1 MPPGESDM
9 IKPGIVGCILTV
21 TAGMFAASAAQ
32 AQTKPLI
39 AFSVSGTTNPFYA
52 SMAQGVREEAAKQG
66 LEALILDAQD
76 KAEKQAS
83 DIEDARTRGV
93 KALLI
98 NPVNNSVAPVVNNVI
113 KAGIPVFTVQR
124 NLPDLKVTSHVGAN
138 NVLIGEKLIDW
149 WAKSVGGKESKIL
162 IMTGS
167 PGAASSEDRIVGIKN
182 TLPKHANIKVLAM
195 QTGYYDRARAL
206 PVAENMLQAHPDAE
220 AILCLNDNMA
230 MGVLAAAKGKPI
242 KIVGIDAN
250 PDAVQAVAQGQLTMT
265 IALAPARFG
274 ALGTELAAKK
284 LKGEA
289 VPESILSEQ
298 ILFITKDNAATY
310 KP

>member
-1 MPPGESDM
+1 MQTR
-9 IKPGIVGCILTV
+9 I
-21 TAGMFAASAAQ
+21 FATFIALALGAWAAPAFGQ
-32 AQTKPLI
+32 QKALI

-52 SMAQGVREEAAKQG
+52 SMVQGVRTEAAKLG
-66 LEALILDAQD
+66 LDALILDAQD

-83 DIEDARTRGV
+83 DIEDARVRGI

-98 NPVNNSVAPVVNNVI
+98 NPVNASVAPVVNGVL
-113 KAGIPVFTVQR
+113 KANIPVFTVQR
-124 NLPDLKVTSHVGAN
+124 NLPDVKVTSHVGAN
-138 NVLIGEKLIDW
+138 NVLIGEALIDW
-149 WAKSVGGKESKIL
+149 YAKHVGSRESKIL
-162 IMTGS
+162 IMTGT
-167 PGAASSEDRIVGIKN
+167 PGAASSEDRIVGLRKV
-182 TLPKHANIKVLAM
+182 LPKHPNLKLLAM

-230 MGVLAAAKGKPI
+230 MGVLAAAKGRNI

-250 PDAVQAVAQGQLTMT
+250 PDAVQAVAQGQLLMT
-265 IALAPARFG
+265 IALSPARFG
-274 ALGTELAAKK
+274 ALGVELAAKN
-284 LKGEA
+284 LKGEK

-298 ILFITKDNAATY
+298 IQFVTRENAATY

>member
-1 MPPGESDM
+1 MVKTGF
-9 IKPGIVGCILTV
+9 VGCAIAI
-21 TAGMFAASAAQ
+21 TASLFALPTAQ

-83 DIEDARTRGV
+83 DIEDARTRGI

-98 NPVNNSVAPVVNNVI
+98 NPVNASVAPVVANVI

-124 NLPDLKVTSHVGAN
+124 NLPDLKVTAHVGAN
-138 NVLIGEKLIDW
+138 NVLIGEQLIAW

-162 IMTGS
+162 IMTGT
-167 PGAASSEDRIVGIKN
+167 PGAASSEDRIVGIKK

-220 AILCLNDNMA
+220 AVLCLNDNMA
-230 MGVLAAAKGKPI
+230 MGVLAAAKGKAI
-242 KIVGIDAN
+242 KIDGIDAN
-250 PDAVQAVAQGQLTMT
+250 PDAVQAVAQGALTMT

>member
-1 MPPGESDM
+1 
-9 IKPGIVGCILTV
+9 
-21 TAGMFAASAAQ
+21 
-32 AQTKPLI
+32 
-39 AFSVSGTTNPFYA
+39 
-52 SMAQGVREEAAKQG
+52 
-66 LEALILDAQD
+66 
-76 KAEKQAS
+76 
-83 DIEDARTRGV
+83 
-93 KALLI
+93 
-98 NPVNNSVAPVVNNVI
+98 
-113 KAGIPVFTVQR
+113 
-124 NLPDLKVTSHVGAN
+124 
-138 NVLIGEKLIDW
+138 
-149 WAKSVGGKESKIL
+149 
-162 IMTGS
+162 
-167 PGAASSEDRIVGIKN
+167 
-182 TLPKHANIKVLAM
+182 M

-298 ILFITKDNAATY
+298 VVFITKDNAATY

>member
-1 MPPGESDM
+1 MRMLRYAIGAVALAVATV
-9 IKPGIVGCILTV
+9 VGT
-21 TAGMFAASAAQ
+21 FAAS

-39 AFSVSGTTNPFYA
+39 AFAVSGTTNPFYA
-52 SMAQGVREEAAKQG
+52 SMAQGVRDEAAKQG
-66 LEALILDAQD
+66 LDVLVLDAQD

-93 KALLI
+93 KALL
-98 NPVNNSVAPVVNNVI
+98 VNAVNASIGPLVNNVLQ
-113 KAGIPVFTVQR
+113 AGIPVITVQR
-124 NLPDLKVTSHVGAN
+124 NLPADVKVTAHVGAN
-138 NVLIGEKLIDW
+138 NVLIGEALIGW
-149 WAKSVGGKESKIL
+149 WAQQAGGKETKIL
-162 IMTGS
+162 VMTGT
-167 PGAASSEDRIVGIKN
+167 PGAASSEDRITGIKN

-195 QTGYYDRARAL
+195 QTGHYDRARAL

-250 PDAVQAVAQGQLTMT
+250 PDAVQAVAQGQLTAT
-265 IALAPARFG
+265 IALRPARFG
-274 ALGTELAAKK
+274 ALGVELAAKK
-284 LKGEA
+284 LRGEQ
-289 VPESILSEQ
+289 VPQSVLTEQ
-298 ILFITKDNAATY
+298 IEFITKDNAANY

>member
-1 MPPGESDM
+1 MVKS
-9 IKPGIVGCILTV
+9 GIVGCV
-21 TAGMFAASAAQ
+21 VAVAASLLALPTAQ

-83 DIEDARTRGV
+83 DIEDARTRGI

-98 NPVNNSVAPVVNNVI
+98 NPVNASVAPVVANVL

-124 NLPDLKVTSHVGAN
+124 NLPDLKVTAHVGAN
-138 NVLIGEKLIDW
+138 NVLIGEKLIEW
-149 WAKSVGGKESKIL
+149 WAKSVGAKESKIL
-162 IMTGS
+162 IMTGT
-167 PGAASSEDRIVGIKN
+167 PGAASSEDRIVGIKK
-182 TLPKHANIKVLAM
+182 TLPKYPNLKVLAM

-250 PDAVQAVAQGQLTMT
+250 PDAVQAVAQGQMTMT

-274 ALGTELAAKK
+274 SLGTDLAAKK
-284 LKGEA
+284 IKGQA
-289 VPESILSEQ
+289 IPESILSEQ
-298 ILFITKDNAATY
+298 ILFVTKDNAATY

>member
-1 MPPGESDM
+1 MM
-9 IKPGIVGCILTV
+9 KPGIIGFAFTI
-21 TAGMFAASAAQ
+21 AASLFALPSAQ

-98 NPVNNSVAPVVNNVI
+98 NPVNNSVAPVVANVI

-124 NLPDLKVTSHVGAN
+124 NLPDLKVTAHVGAN

-162 IMTGS
+162 IMTGT
-167 PGAASSEDRIVGIKN
+167 PGAASSEDRITGIKK

-250 PDAVQAVAQGQLTMT
+250 PDAVQAVAKGQLTMT

-298 ILFITKDNAATY
+298 VVFITKDNAATY

>member
-1 MPPGESDM
+1 MPLGESDM
-9 IKPGIVGCILTV
+9 VKPGIVGCIIAI
-21 TAGMFAASAAQ
+21 TASLFALPSAQ

-98 NPVNNSVAPVVNNVI
+98 NPVNNSVAPVVANVL

-162 IMTGS
+162 IMTGT

-250 PDAVQAVAQGQLTMT
+250 PDAVQAVGQGQLTMT

-298 ILFITKDNAATY
+298 ILFITKENAATY

>member
-1 MPPGESDM
+1 MVKTGF
-9 IKPGIVGCILTV
+9 VGCAIAI
-21 TAGMFAASAAQ
+21 TASLFALPTAQ

-83 DIEDARTRGV
+83 DIEDARTRGI

-98 NPVNNSVAPVVNNVI
+98 NPVNASVAPVVANVI

-124 NLPDLKVTSHVGAN
+124 NLPDLKVASHVGAN
-138 NVLIGEKLIDW
+138 NVLIGEQLIAW
-149 WAKSVGGKESKIL
+149 WAKSAGGKESKIL
-162 IMTGS
+162 IMTGT

-182 TLPKHANIKVLAM
+182 TLSKHPNIKVLAM

-230 MGVLAAAKGKPI
+230 MGVLAAAKGKAI

-250 PDAVQAVAQGQLTMT
+250 PDAVQAVAQGALTMT

-298 ILFITKDNAATY
+298 ILFITKDNAASY

>member
-1 MPPGESDM
+1 MKM
-9 IKPGIVGCILTV
+9 KLAL
-21 TAGMFAASAAQ
+21 AGLAFAMLASAAH
-32 AQTKPLI
+32 AQSKPVI

-52 SMAQGVREEAAKQG
+52 SMVQGVRQEAAKQG
-66 LEALILDAQD
+66 FDLIVLDAQD

-83 DIEDARTRGV
+83 DIEDARSRGI

-98 NPVNNSVAPVVNNVI
+98 NPVNASIAPVIRGVLDA
-113 KAGIPVFTVQR
+113 KIPVFTVQR

-138 NVLIGEKLIDW
+138 NVLIGEALIDW
-149 WAKSVGGKESKIL
+149 YAKSVGGKPSKIL
-162 IMTGS
+162 IMTGT
-167 PGAASSEDRIVGIKN
+167 PGAASSEDRIAGIKKA
-182 TLPKHANIKVLAM
+182 LPKHPNLNVLAM

-265 IALAPARFG
+265 IALSPARFG
-274 ALGTELAAKK
+274 ALGVELAAKHMK
-284 LKGEA
+284 NEA
-289 VPESILSEQ
+289 VPDTILSEQ
-298 ILFITKDNAATY
+298 IQFVTKDNAGSY

>member
-1 MPPGESDM
+1 MVKTGF
-9 IKPGIVGCILTV
+9 VGCAIAI
-21 TAGMFAASAAQ
+21 TASLFALPTAQ

-83 DIEDARTRGV
+83 DIEDARTRGI

-98 NPVNNSVAPVVNNVI
+98 NPVNASVAPVVANVI

-124 NLPDLKVTSHVGAN
+124 NLPDLKVASHVGAN

-162 IMTGS
+162 IMTGT

-182 TLPKHANIKVLAM
+182 TLPKHPNLKVLAM

-230 MGVLAAAKGKPI
+230 MGVLAAAKGKAI

-250 PDAVQAVAQGQLTMT
+250 PDAVQAVAQGALTMT

>member
-1 MPPGESDM
+1 MVKS
-9 IKPGIVGCILTV
+9 GIVGCV
-21 TAGMFAASAAQ
+21 VAVAASVFALPAAQ

-83 DIEDARTRGV
+83 DIEDARTRGI

-98 NPVNNSVAPVVNNVI
+98 NPVNASVAPVVANVL

-124 NLPDLKVTSHVGAN
+124 NLPDLKVTAHVGAN
-138 NVLIGEKLIDW
+138 NVLIGEKLIEW
-149 WAKSVGGKESKIL
+149 WAKSVGAKESKIL
-162 IMTGS
+162 IMTGT

-182 TLPKHANIKVLAM
+182 MLPKHPNLKVLAM

-250 PDAVQAVAQGQLTMT
+250 PDAVQAVAQGQMTMT

-274 ALGTELAAKK
+274 SLGTDLAAKK
-284 LKGEA
+284 IKGQA
-289 VPESILSEQ
+289 IPESILSEQ
-298 ILFITKDNAATY
+298 ILFVTKDNAATY

>member
-1 MPPGESDM
+1 MVKTGF
-9 IKPGIVGCILTV
+9 VGCAIAI
-21 TAGMFAASAAQ
+21 TASLFALPTAQ

-83 DIEDARTRGV
+83 DIEDARTRGI

-98 NPVNNSVAPVVNNVI
+98 NPVNASVAPVVANVI

-124 NLPDLKVTSHVGAN
+124 NLPDLKVTAHVGAN
-138 NVLIGEKLIDW
+138 NVLIGEQLIAW

-162 IMTGS
+162 IMTGT
-167 PGAASSEDRIVGIKN
+167 PGAASSEDRIVGIKK

-220 AILCLNDNMA
+220 AVLCLNDNMA
-230 MGVLAAAKGKPI
+230 MGVLAAAKGKAI

-250 PDAVQAVAQGQLTMT
+250 PDAVQAVAQGALTMT

>member
-1 MPPGESDM
+1 MA
-9 IKPGIVGCILTV
+9 KPGIIGCAFTI
-21 TAGMFAASAAQ
+21 AASLFALPSAQ

-98 NPVNNSVAPVVNNVI
+98 NPVNNSVAPVVANVI

-124 NLPDLKVTSHVGAN
+124 NLPDLKVTAHVGAN

-162 IMTGS
+162 IMTGT
-167 PGAASSEDRIVGIKN
+167 PGAGSSEDRIIGIKN
-182 TLPKHANIKVLAM
+182 TLPKHPNIKVLAM
-195 QTGYYDRARAL
+195 QTGNYDRARAL

-230 MGVLAAAKGKPI
+230 MGVLAATKGKPI

>member
-1 MPPGESDM
+1 
-9 IKPGIVGCILTV
+9 L
-21 TAGMFAASAAQ
+21 FALPTAQ

-162 IMTGS
+162 IMTGT

-230 MGVLAAAKGKPI
+230 MGVLAAAKGKAI

>member
-1 MPPGESDM
+1 MNKSS
-9 IKPGIVGCILTV
+9 IVGCVL
-21 TAGMFAASAAQ
+21 AASVSLFAPAVAQ
-32 AQTKPLI
+32 AQTKQLI

-66 LEALILDAQD
+66 LELLVLDAQD

-98 NPVNNSVAPVVNNVI
+98 NPVNASVAPVINAVL
-113 KAGIPVFTVQR
+113 KAGIPVITVQR
-124 NLPDLKVTSHVGAN
+124 NLPEVKVTAHVGAN
-138 NVLIGEKLIDW
+138 NVLIGEALIDW
-149 WAKSVGGKESKIL
+149 WAKSVAGKESKIL
-162 IMTGS
+162 IMTGT
-167 PGAASSEDRIVGIKN
+167 PGAASSEDRIVGIRK
-182 TLPKHANIKVLAM
+182 TLAKHANLKVLAM

-220 AILCLNDNMA
+220 AVLCLNDNMA
-230 MGVLAAAKGKPI
+230 MGVLAAAKGRPI

-250 PDAVQAVAQGQLTMT
+250 PDAVQAVAKGQLTMT
-265 IALAPARFG
+265 IALSPARFG
-274 ALGTELAAKK
+274 ALGAELAAKK

-289 VPESILSEQ
+289 IPESILSEQ
-298 ILFITKDNAATY
+298 IQFITKDNAATY

>member
-1 MPPGESDM
+1 MVKMGF
-9 IKPGIVGCILTV
+9 VGCAIAI
-21 TAGMFAASAAQ
+21 TASLFALPTAQ

-83 DIEDARTRGV
+83 DIEDARTRGI

-98 NPVNNSVAPVVNNVI
+98 NPVNASVAPVVANVI

-124 NLPDLKVTSHVGAN
+124 NLPDLKVASHVGAN
-138 NVLIGEKLIDW
+138 NVLIGEQLIAW

-162 IMTGS
+162 IMTGT

-182 TLPKHANIKVLAM
+182 TLPKHPNLKVLAM

-230 MGVLAAAKGKPI
+230 MGVLAAAKGKAI

-250 PDAVQAVAQGQLTMT
+250 PDAVQAVAQGALTMT

>member
-1 MPPGESDM
+1 MVKMGF
-9 IKPGIVGCILTV
+9 VGCAIAI
-21 TAGMFAASAAQ
+21 TASLFALPTAQ

-83 DIEDARTRGV
+83 DIEDARTRGI

-98 NPVNNSVAPVVNNVI
+98 NPVNASVAPVVANVI

-124 NLPDLKVTSHVGAN
+124 NLPDLKVASHVGAN

-162 IMTGS
+162 IMTGT

-182 TLPKHANIKVLAM
+182 TLPKHPNLKVLAM

-230 MGVLAAAKGKPI
+230 MGVLAAAKGKAI

-250 PDAVQAVAQGQLTMT
+250 PDAVQAVAQGALTMT

>member
-1 MPPGESDM
+1 MVKTGF
-9 IKPGIVGCILTV
+9 VGCAIAI
-21 TAGMFAASAAQ
+21 TASLFALPTAQ

-66 LEALILDAQD
+66 LDALILDAQD

-83 DIEDARTRGV
+83 DIEDARTRGI

-98 NPVNNSVAPVVNNVI
+98 NPVNASVAPVVANVI

-124 NLPDLKVTSHVGAN
+124 NLPDLKVTAHVGAN
-138 NVLIGEKLIDW
+138 NVLIGEQLISW

-162 IMTGS
+162 IMTGT

-182 TLPKHANIKVLAM
+182 TLPKHPNIKVLAM

-230 MGVLAAAKGKPI
+230 MGVLAAAKGKAI

-250 PDAVQAVAQGQLTMT
+250 PDAVQAVAQGALTMT

>member
-1 MPPGESDM
+1 MVKS
-9 IKPGIVGCILTV
+9 GIVGCVVAVATSL
-21 TAGMFAASAAQ
+21 FALSSAQ

-83 DIEDARTRGV
+83 DIEDARTRGI

-98 NPVNNSVAPVVNNVI
+98 NPVNASVAPVVNNVL

-124 NLPDLKVTSHVGAN
+124 NLPDLKVTAHVGAN
-138 NVLIGEKLIDW
+138 NVLIGEKLIEW

-162 IMTGS
+162 IMTGT
-167 PGAASSEDRIVGIKN
+167 PGAASSEDRIVGIKKA
-182 TLPKHANIKVLAM
+182 LPTFPNLKVLAM

-230 MGVLAAAKGKPI
+230 MGVLAAAKGKAI

>member
-1 MPPGESDM
+1 ML
-9 IKPGIVGCILTV
+9 KPGIVGCVLTI
-21 TAGMFAASAAQ
+21 TASLFALPSAD
-32 AQTKPLI
+32 AQTRPLI

-52 SMAQGVREEAAKQG
+52 SMAQGVREEAARQG
-66 LEALILDAQD
+66 LDALILDAQD

-83 DIEDARTRGV
+83 DIEDARTRGI

-98 NPVNNSVAPVVNNVI
+98 NPVNASVAPVVANVL

-124 NLPDLKVTSHVGAN
+124 NLPDLKVTAHVGAN
-138 NVLIGEKLIDW
+138 NVLIGEKLIEW
-149 WAKSVGGKESKIL
+149 WAKSVGGRESKIL
-162 IMTGS
+162 IMTGT

-182 TLPKHANIKVLAM
+182 TLPKYPNLKVLAM

-274 ALGTELAAKK
+274 ALGTELAARK

-298 ILFITKDNAATY
+298 ILYVTKDNAATY

>member
-1 MPPGESDM
+1 MV
-9 IKPGIVGCILTV
+9 KTGIVGCAIAI
-21 TAGMFAASAAQ
+21 TASLFAPPTAQ

-83 DIEDARTRGV
+83 DIEDARTRGI

-98 NPVNNSVAPVVNNVI
+98 NPVNASVAPVVANVI

-124 NLPDLKVTSHVGAN
+124 NLPDLKVASHVGAN
-138 NVLIGEKLIDW
+138 NVLIGEQLITW
-149 WAKSVGGKESKIL
+149 WAKGVGGKESKIL
-162 IMTGS
+162 IMTGT

-182 TLPKHANIKVLAM
+182 TLPKHPNLKVLAM

-230 MGVLAAAKGKPI
+230 MGVLAAAKGKAI

-250 PDAVQAVAQGQLTMT
+250 PDAVQAVAQGALTMT